1 MVGRSHKFAGAIRRV
16 ITSFPTY
23 ARRAPDGRWRV
34 HVAGMVCRP
43 LPATSRRRNVAIAVL
58 KRLLDLDAEQARSP
72 LFQHRADAFFFQRVA
87 GQPVEVVIGGRRLAA
102 GATDR
107 VGHFSTV
114 LDIDDLLMGRARE
127 ETPGGEGRSICCR
140 VETVPQADD
149 LPGDR
154 GDKTAA
160 EGRIHVVDPDGLSV
174 VSDID
179 DTVKD
184 SNVIEKRELLA
195 NTFIREFRPIA
206 DMVTA
211 FRRLEASGAAFHY
224 VSASPWQLANCL
236 REFFDTAGLPA
247 GSMHLKLFRLKDST
261 PLGRFPSR
269 KRSKRR
275 AIERI
280 LADFPGR
287 RFLLIGDSG
296 ELDPEVYASVAKR
309 NPGQVAGIAIRLVHQ
324 GDAAVAVR
332 HRLEKLARRLPEG
345 MLSLFENADEVFPQI
360 LPDRTV
366 GDANGRGA
374 HHGLSNAF

>member
-1 MVGRSHKFAGAIRRV
+1 MDGRSHKFAGASRRV

-23 ARRAPDGRWRV
+23 ARRAEDGRWRV

-58 KRLLDLDAEQARSP
+58 KRLLDLDADQARSP

-87 GQPVEVVIGGRRLAA
+87 GQPVEVVIGGRRFAA

-114 LDIDDLLMGRARE
+114 LELDDPLLGRARD
-127 ETPGGEGRSICCR
+127 ETPDRGGRSIACR
-140 VETVPQADD
+140 VEAVPQADD

-154 GDKTAA
+154 EIAA
-160 EGRIHVVDPDGLSV
+160 AVEGRIHVVEPEGLSV

-195 NTFIREFRPIA
+195 NTFIREFRPID
-206 DMVTA
+206 DMVGA
-211 FRRLEASGAAFHY
+211 FRRLEAAGAAFHY
-224 VSASPWQLANCL
+224 VSSSPWQLANCL
-236 REFFDTAGLPA
+236 RDFFEREGLPA

-275 AIERI
+275 SIERI
-280 LADFPGR
+280 LADFPSR
-287 RFLLIGDSG
+287 RFLLVGDSG
-296 ELDPEVYASVAKR
+296 ELDPEVYASVARR
-309 NPGQVAGIAIRLVHQ
+309 NPDRVAGIAIRLVHR
-324 GDAAVAVR
+324 GDAAVVVR

-345 MLSLFENADEVFPQI
+345 MLAVFERAEEAFTPELLDGAD
-360 LPDRTV
+360 
-366 GDANGRGA
+366 GRGG

>member
-1 MVGRSHKFAGAIRRV
+1 M
-16 ITSFPTY
+16 
-23 ARRAPDGRWRV
+23 
-34 HVAGMVCRP
+34 
-43 LPATSRRRNVAIAVL
+43 AIAVL
-58 KRLLDLDAEQARSP
+58 KRLLDLDADQARSP

-87 GQPVEVVIGGRRLAA
+87 GQPVEVVIGGRRFSA

-114 LDIDDLLMGRARE
+114 LELDEQLL
-127 ETPGGEGRSICCR
+127 GEVRGEPPAGNGRSIACR

-149 LPGDR
+149 RPEDR
-154 GDKTAA
+154 EDAA
-160 EGRIHVVDPDGLSV
+160 AAPGRIHVVEREGLSV

-195 NTFIREFRPIA
+195 NTFIREFRPID
-206 DMVTA
+206 DMVEA
-211 FRRLEASGAAFHY
+211 FRRLEAGGAAFHY
-224 VSASPWQLANCL
+224 VSASPWQLASCL
-236 REFFDTAGLPA
+236 REFFEKEGLPA

-287 RFLLIGDSG
+287 RFLLVGDSG
-296 ELDPEVYASVAKR
+296 ELDPEVYASVARR
-309 NPGQVAGIAIRLVHQ
+309 NPGRVAGIAIRLVHR
-324 GDAAVAVR
+324 GDAAAVVR
-332 HRLEKLARRLPEG
+332 HRLGKLARRLPHG
-345 MLSLFENADEVFPQI
+345 MLAVFERAEEAFPSGLFDPH
-360 LPDRTV
+360 
-366 GDANGRGA
+366 GRGG